1 MSIHGAILSMLNGC
15 VYHYNLYNYIFICIY
30 IYPYCVV
37 YLSYMVS
44 FESHYIYIYMCVVE
58 IKKISLYFHCITKKV
73 YVATICKILITAYI
87 PIMVLLYTYTNILKM
102 INHDEPI

>member
-1 MSIHGAILSMLNGC
+1 M
-15 VYHYNLYNYIFICIY
+15 YIY

-87 PIMVLLYTYTNILKM
+87 PIMVCYTHTLIY
-102 INHDEPI
+102 

>member
-1 MSIHGAILSMLNGC
+1 M
-15 VYHYNLYNYIFICIY
+15 YIY

-44 FESHYIYIYMCVVE
+44 FESHYIYIYMCVCVVE

-87 PIMVLLYTYTNILKM
+87 PIMVCYTHTLIY
-102 INHDEPI
+102 